1 MLLNRSIKTLPPPRR
16 HNAVTIR
23 LTDMIE
29 WLGQR
34 PPSKALDK
42 TIALLTEARREILR
56 AWPEF
61 ADLSPPDPEVLR
73 PVGARF
79 LRALAELALE
89 WEREPGDAP
98 AGSLGVVVLGPT
110 FWAGLASAGAV
121 VQPVCGSVARDF
133 YSFPPLPVG
142 AGGPTGVFGPARG
155 GHVVLNARFVREAL
169 LGDPGPTVLLG
180 LEASRSPVYI
190 VRSDGENHVIMP
202 MAERLR

>member
-61 ADLSPPDPEVLR
+61 ADLSPPDPEAVR
-73 PVGARF
+73 PAPPVPKPTRSVA
-79 LRALAELALE
+79 A
-89 WEREPGDAP
+89 DAP
-98 AGSLGVVVLGPT
+98 RNGGRFQRKEPT
-110 FWAGLASAGAV
+110 
-121 VQPVCGSVARDF
+121 
-133 YSFPPLPVG
+133 
-142 AGGPTGVFGPARG
+142 T
-155 GHVVLNARFVREAL
+155 
-169 LGDPGPTVLLG
+169 
-180 LEASRSPVYI
+180 
-190 VRSDGENHVIMP
+190 
-202 MAERLR
+202 